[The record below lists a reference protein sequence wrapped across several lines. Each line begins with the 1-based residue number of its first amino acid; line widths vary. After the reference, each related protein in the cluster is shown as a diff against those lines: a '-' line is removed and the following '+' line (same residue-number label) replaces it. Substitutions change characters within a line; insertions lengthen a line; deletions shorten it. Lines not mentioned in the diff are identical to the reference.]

1 MGLDYLKMVLEDVIK
16 HLVSSKKTFEIDP
29 LRMEKDKKRDT
40 RFITE
45 ETLAGNAENL
55 KEMNVIVTD
64 CIFASANK
72 MPK

>member
-40 RFITE
+40 RFVAE

-64 CIFASANK
+64 CIFASAHK